1 MKRIFENKAELT
13 TQQIVLLIVL
23 IASFAVILFFL
34 FRLNLGE
41 ETRKEI
47 CHNSV
52 ILKGKSILGGA
63 LDCKTNYVC
72 ISGGSDCKDIIP
84 TETIKVSP
92 DNKDEISKAIA
103 EQMAECWWMFGEG
116 KMDYVGFNVE
126 GATIGKVNCA
136 LCSAVSFS
144 GDLTN
149 LKEID
154 KSSFGNFLKNTKQS
168 GSQSYSYFLYG
179 TNDLDKV
186 NSLLSSVDLSQ
197 KYYVV
202 TGIAQASV
210 LTSVNN
216 WFGSGIDLLN
226 SFVPFIEF
234 TKLDK
239 SNNYGTFPV
248 VVVNQEDLKKIGCD
262 NFVTK
267 A

>member
-1 MKRIFENKAELT
+1 
-13 TQQIVLLIVL
+13 
-23 IASFAVILFFL
+23 
-34 FRLNLGE
+34 
-41 ETRKEI
+41 
-47 CHNSV
+47 
-52 ILKGKSILGGA
+52 
-63 LDCKTNYVC
+63 
-72 ISGGSDCKDIIP
+72 
-84 TETIKVSP
+84 
-92 DNKDEISKAIA
+92 
-103 EQMAECWWMFGEG
+103 
-116 KMDYVGFNVE
+116 
-126 GATIGKVNCA
+126 
-136 LCSAVSFS
+136 
-144 GDLTN
+144 
-149 LKEID
+149 
-154 KSSFGNFLKNTKQS
+154 
-168 GSQSYSYFLYG
+168 
-179 TNDLDKV
+179 LDKV